1 MKPGEEG
8 LINTSPI
15 KQNSLKENKVRRYR
29 CLLRRLKLELIY
41 PPL

>member
-15 KQNSLKENKVRRYR
+15 KQKSLRENKVRRYR
-29 CLLRRLKLELIY
+29 YLLRRLKLELIS